1 MNGCSGHVTSTGN
14 ANASAP
20 LLYATDA
27 TCKTGED
34 SSDDQEDEMSDIVE
48 IAKFSGEFEA
58 QVAKAH
64 LESEGITA
72 NMVTD
77 DGGGAF
83 PNLSML
89 TGGVRLVVRAED
101 AEEAMVALKLLG
113 EQDIDDEPEIDDQ
126 EASE

>member
-1 MNGCSGHVTSTGN
+1 
-14 ANASAP
+14 
-20 LLYATDA
+20 
-27 TCKTGED
+27 
-34 SSDDQEDEMSDIVE
+34 MSDIVE

-101 AEEAMVALKLLG
+101 AEQAFVALRVLG
-113 EQDIDDEPEIDDQ
+113 EQVTDNEPKTD
-126 EASE
+126 S

>member
-1 MNGCSGHVTSTGN
+1 M
-14 ANASAP
+14 P
-20 LLYATDA
+20 
-27 TCKTGED
+27 
-34 SSDDQEDEMSDIVE
+34 DIVE

-64 LESEGITA
+64 LASEGITA

-101 AEEAMVALKLLG
+101 AEQASAALGVLG
-113 EQDIDDEPEIDDQ
+113 DPDTEDGPEIDDQ
-126 EASE
+126 ESTTL